1 MKIGKNIDMLVCFL
15 CVGTQD
21 RILVDINH
29 HYQITI
35 NIKIEYKYIK
45 INIFTVSAAYLF
57 KSFCHISSL
66 TKTLQVFTHG
76 RLITVFYF
84 TRPVDRKQTTV

>member
-1 MKIGKNIDMLVCFL
+1 MKIGKNIDMLVYFL

-35 NIKIEYKYIK
+35 NQHK
-45 INIFTVSAAYLF
+45 N
-57 KSFCHISSL
+57 
-66 TKTLQVFTHG
+66 
-76 RLITVFYF
+76 
-84 TRPVDRKQTTV
+84 